1 MNQPESNIRD
11 VREAFNPLK
20 SRIAEII
27 IKASIMSSAKE
38 NTTLVHFL
46 PTGAVFALF
55 EVYDSNI
62 ATGKY
67 FFFFSATGIWPLEL
81 AKCSNHPSFHCV
93 STRSLEEQ
101 S

>member
-1 MNQPESNIRD
+1 MNQPESNIRY
-11 VREAFNPLK
+11 VCETFNPLK
-20 SRIAEII
+20 SRIAEIA

-38 NTTLVHFL
+38 NTTLVLFL
-46 PTGAVFALF
+46 LTGAVFALF
-55 EVYDSNI
+55 EGYDSNI

-67 FFFFSATGIWPLEL
+67 FFFSATGIWPLEL

>member
-1 MNQPESNIRD
+1 
-11 VREAFNPLK
+11 
-20 SRIAEII
+20 
-27 IKASIMSSAKE
+27 MSSAKE
-38 NTTLVHFL
+38 NNTLVHFL
-46 PTGAVFALF
+46 PTEADFSLF

-67 FFFFSATGIWPLEL
+67 FFFSATGIWPLEL
-81 AKCSNHPSFHCV
+81 AKCSNHPSFHRV